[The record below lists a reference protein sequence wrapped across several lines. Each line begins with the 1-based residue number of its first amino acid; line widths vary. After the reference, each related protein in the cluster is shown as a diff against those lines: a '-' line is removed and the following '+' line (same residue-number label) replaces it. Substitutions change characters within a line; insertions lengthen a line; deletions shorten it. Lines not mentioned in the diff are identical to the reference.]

1 MRKLIIFGGPGIGM
15 ISASIANDLGYYDVI
30 GFLNDEIKIGEK
42 VGLFQQYPVI
52 GNSMDYLNYI
62 EDLDVDFF
70 IGYVGMKKEKEVFN
84 KIINFKIPSN
94 RYATLIHPSAIIPKG
109 YCKIGHGVLI
119 APLAQLSPDTIIGD
133 NCILLGNSFIGHN
146 TVLDVFAHI
155 ATNAVV
161 GSNVHIGKA
170 VHIGSNATIKE
181 KVNVGD
187 FSLVGSGAVV
197 LHDVDVNTIVVGNP
211 AQVLKIKE

>member
-1 MRKLIIFGGPGIGM
+1 
-15 ISASIANDLGYYDVI
+15 
-30 GFLNDEIKIGEK
+30 
-42 VGLFQQYPVI
+42 
-52 GNSMDYLNYI
+52 
-62 EDLDVDFF
+62 
-70 IGYVGMKKEKEVFN
+70 MKKGREVFN
-84 KIINFKIPSN
+84 KTINFKIPSN

-109 YCKIGHGVLI
+109 YCKIEHGILI
-119 APLAQLSPDTIIGD
+119 APLARLLPDTIIGD
-133 NCILLGNSFIGHN
+133 NCILLGNSFIWHN

-161 GSNVHIGKA
+161 CGFVHIGKA
-170 VHIGSNATIKE
+170 VHIGSNATIK

-211 AQVLKIKE
+211 AKVLNTKE